1 MFIHNILLLKCKSL
15 LLSFINLDG
24 SREDLHNMDYLERK
38 SRSDKTKARG
48 GVPQSF
54 GYVKRSASS
63 SNGKGDPRT
72 AQVSA
77 VPRTKVI
84 YNKIIF

>member
-1 MFIHNILLLKCKSL
+1 MF
-15 LLSFINLDG
+15 LDG
-24 SREDLHNMDYLERK
+24 SREDLHNIDYMERK

-48 GVPQSF
+48 SVPQSF

-84 YNKIIF
+84 LKQIYFVSHCD

>member
-1 MFIHNILLLKCKSL
+1 M
-15 LLSFINLDG
+15 
-24 SREDLHNMDYLERK
+24 ERK
-38 SRSDKTKARG
+38 SRSDRSDKTKARG

-54 GYVKRSASS
+54 GYVKRSTSS

-77 VPRTKVI
+77 VPRTKV
-84 YNKIIF
+84 F

>member
-1 MFIHNILLLKCKSL
+1 MKVFNLN
-15 LLSFINLDG
+15 FLDG
-24 SREDLHNMDYLERK
+24 SREDLHNMDCMERK

-48 GVPQSF
+48 AVPQNF
-54 GYVKRSASS
+54 GYAKRSTSS
-63 SNGKGDPRT
+63 SNGKSDSRT

-84 YNKIIF
+84 LYFMFVYKILNNNY

>member
-1 MFIHNILLLKCKSL
+1 
-15 LLSFINLDG
+15 
-24 SREDLHNMDYLERK
+24 MDYMERK
-38 SRSDKTKARG
+38 SRSDKTKVSRG

-54 GYVKRSASS
+54 GYVKRSTSS
-63 SNGKGDPRT
+63 SNGKGDSRT

-84 YNKIIF
+84 KINFIFIFV

>member
-1 MFIHNILLLKCKSL
+1 
-15 LLSFINLDG
+15 
-24 SREDLHNMDYLERK
+24 MDYMERK

-48 GVPQSF
+48 SVPQSF
-54 GYVKRSASS
+54 GYVKRSTSS

-84 YNKIIF
+84 IQYFYRMCIVK

>member
-1 MFIHNILLLKCKSL
+1 M
-15 LLSFINLDG
+15 
-24 SREDLHNMDYLERK
+24 ERK
-38 SRSDKTKARG
+38 SRSDRSEKTKSRG

-54 GYVKRSASS
+54 GYVKRSTSS

-84 YNKIIF
+84 LDYNNE